1 MTNELRQLAKDL
13 KAFAKRCKEF
23 KYTESALFA
32 FPLLGLTSF
41 AETSTT
47 DKAIQNQRQEIS
59 TSIGDMRQQFRKI
72 KTENDKLMKDYNLEL
87 IQLMEQGDHVVKSPW
102 SSWQYGANTI
112 LNDWHGSYKGRGDKK
127 EKYPYEGVLKRDS
140 NAYNRY
146 ISKESSMYQYLPQSS
161 DPSSASTNSRKGYGS
176 YGLASNKTV
185 PEPPVSFEISA
196 SIKPRI
202 VTKGAITVP
211 APAALEPTLP
221 KAIDFKPVTPKINS
235 PKAPKIE
242 IPEIKPPSTG
252 NGDDMYIKKG
262 SQNDKFIG
270 TLAND
275 YVGMIAQQRIDAK
288 IAGTPGELN
297 VKVADNLGPRDGHLD
312 ISWKGVKFT
321 GQQGAGHTTT
331 TTYSND
337 ETTTGYEGY
346 AAMKLV
352 GGHRIDIND
361 VKIKFEGN
369 GTNTYGKWLFHTDG
383 HNNYGDST
391 WVIGSGTTIDIN
403 GIKLAMYTAQ
413 YHTHSWNPT
422 HYATENNNIG
432 FQNNGN
438 ITTEGSENYL
448 WLTLAATGGFNR
460 VMWFENTGSITLG
473 GNGDTVGVI
482 GSEYANKGG
491 FSFMN
496 TGTIALNGVN
506 QKGIVVNNKL
516 LNSSS
521 SVNNGYPGAEIILEE
536 PIQVNGSKS
545 VGVALKT
552 FVDLDGEE
560 DFSEGA
566 GASTNANERASSVR
580 KFDNKTRES
589 NLKVDLKGSENT
601 GLYFEHSNVATNPFK
616 VSNYTLKSSE
626 GIGNALVYIK
636 DGYVELAAKNKSNK
650 DNKMTITDGNSNIGI
665 YTAATGKT
673 LKTGASIT
681 ITNSDS
687 STGIFAKK
695 SGDVTNTGDISATG
709 KSVKAIISEGT
720 KIESSGTIT
729 VNGTALSA
737 TDGSVGL
744 ASMNGGN
751 LIQTGATNITVG
763 GSASIGLYADGKVD
777 PEPPAAP
784 LTTATPTTLKIT
796 GGTVTAKEGAFNTY
810 AANSGTITLDGVTLN
825 TEPKSLAFYTTDGG
839 KIDFGTGSMNTA
851 NIKGGTDAN
860 SRGTAFLYK
869 GAGAT
874 YTPFTPG
881 AISAWAGANFA
892 NLNKLTLN
900 MEQGS
905 RLFIAQNVAMD
916 LTGTGPGGIA
926 GALPGVTFTGSNDY
940 KTFMLYL
947 SKLTL
952 DQDINLDNPLDA
964 YNKLEISNSTIENN
978 NSKTITGTS
987 AGQVAI
993 AQENDTTLDRDKVK
1007 LINSGNINLSGANS
1021 TAIYGKFA
1029 EITNETT
1036 GTINVAD
1043 SSAALYG
1050 TTDSKIENKGNI
1062 NLGTNSVGI
1071 FSKGDTAT
1079 GYTVGANTYKGSVVN
1094 SGNIIS
1100 TGKAIGITYE
1110 GTGAG
1115 NTDTRVTNDTNGKI
1129 NLAGE
1134 GSVGIYALGS
1144 NYKILNN
1151 GEINLGNSSSLTTN
1165 PNVGIYTA
1173 VESVKIDNAG
1183 TGKITVGNESVGVYG
1198 YDIDN
1203 AGQITA
1209 GDNGIGIYS
1218 KKLST
1223 GPSTVNHTGT
1233 ITVGNNDATGI
1244 FLEDG
1249 GTLNFNSG
1257 AINVGD
1263 NSYGIVAIGS
1273 SPFNYTNNAAATV
1286 TLGNGSTYFYSNNPT
1301 TNFTNNIALNNPSG
1315 VGIYGISS
1323 PGTIV
1328 NNANFTLG
1336 DQSVGIL
1343 NTGNGIATNNA
1354 TIVVGNSDTGSKN
1367 YAIGMAT
1374 TTGKVV
1380 NSGSGVITVGA
1391 DGIGLFADGANAQ
1404 AENAGT
1410 INIAGD
1416 RGMGIYLDHGAKG
1429 VNNGTI
1435 TTVGTPTGAVGVV
1448 VQHKAEL
1455 TNNGTININSP
1466 AGYAMFKATGGV
1478 IKNYGTIT
1486 LGSGATETF
1495 DPTSKP
1501 TSKTAGGISIN
1512 APTGATPAT
1521 TTVTTINHGTISSIV
1536 SPEHVII
1543 NTPQGPAGP
1552 SPTSLGIYVDTL
1564 GSTNPISGNLGLI
1577 TDEADLII
1585 GTEAARTTN
1594 SKNIVVSGAV
1604 LDPYVQMMDANSGV
1618 TWNAYGGSLTWIATP
1633 LYSNGQLGSVVL
1645 AKLPYTEFAG
1655 NETTPVN
1662 SSDTYNFLHGLD
1674 DRYGVDWYGDRGARE
1689 KQLFNKLNEIGKN
1702 EEALFYQATDEMMG
1716 HQYGNVQQR
1725 INETGSLLDKEFKY
1739 LRNDWRNPSKQNNKI
1754 KVFGMRNE
1762 YNTDTAGIIDYTSNA
1777 YGVAYVH
1784 EDETLKL
1791 GNSSGW
1797 YAGAVNNRF
1806 KFKDIGRSRENQ
1818 TMVKAGI
1825 FKTMSPYMDHNGS
1838 LRWTVAGDVFAGRN
1852 EMKRRFLVVDDVFG
1866 AKGDY
1871 TSYGAAFKTDL
1882 GYDIRM
1888 SERTHLR
1895 PYGALKMEYG
1905 RFNSIKEDDGEV
1917 RLEVKGNDYFS
1928 VKPEVG
1934 MEFKY
1939 VQPMAVRTQLSVGLT
1954 AAYENEL
1961 GRVADG
1967 KNVARVRFTDADW
1980 FGIRGEK
1987 EDRRGSGKF
1996 DLNIGVDNTRFGVT
2010 ANLGYDTKGSNI
2022 RGGIGFRAIY

>member
-1 MTNELRQLAKDL
+1 MDNNLKKIEKDL
-13 KAFAKRCKEF
+13 RAFAKRCKDI
-23 KYTESALFA
+23 KYSQMLLFV
-32 FPLLGLTSF
+32 FLLTGLLSL
-41 AETSTT
+41 AAPADSVETARR
-47 DKAIQNQRQEIS
+47 DLN
-59 TSIGDMRQQFRKI
+59 TSITDMKKLFKEAKQ
-72 KTENDKLMKDYNLEL
+72 ENNKLMKGSNLEL
-87 IQLMEQGDHVVKSPW
+87 VQLMEQGDHVVKSPW
-102 SSWQYGANTI
+102 SSWQYGMNYFYS
-112 LNDWHGSYKGRGDKK
+112 DWTGTYKGRGDKK
-127 EKYPYEGVLKRDS
+127 EKYPYEGILTRDA
-140 NAYNRY
+140 NAFNRY
-146 ISKESSMYQYLPQSS
+146 VSKDSSMYQYLPQSS
-161 DPSSASTNSRKGYGS
+161 DPTSASTNSRNGYS
-176 YGLASNKTV
+176 LYGLASNKTV
-185 PEPPVSFEISA
+185 SEPPVSFEISA

-221 KAIDFKPVTPKINS
+221 KAIDFKPVNPVLTPPVINVN
-235 PKAPKIE
+235 
-242 IPEIKPPSTG
+242 IPTLQTPPGTG
-252 NGDDMYIKKG
+252 NDDDSYIIDG
-262 SQNDKFIG
+262 GRTRFLAGASNYYTSSQL
-270 TLAND
+270 T
-275 YVGMIAQQRIDAK
+275 VGMIAQANTDSVNNSQKA
-288 IAGTPGELN
+288 TMN
-297 VKVADNLGPRDGHLD
+297 VSVNGSTTD
-312 ISWKGVKFT
+312 ISTKNLKFT
-321 GQQGAGHTTT
+321 SAGGSIAAGNNW
-331 TTYSND
+331 TYTND
-337 ETTTGYEGY
+337 LNETGYTGY
-346 AAMKLV
+346 AAMKIT
-352 GGHRIDIND
+352 GGRKVNIDNTNITLS
-361 VKIKFEGN
+361 GN
-369 GTNTYGKWLFHTDG
+369 GTTAYRKWLFHIDG
-383 HNNYGDST
+383 HNSGAVGSAFI
-391 WVIGSGTTIDIN
+391 IGNGSKIDITGN
-403 GIKLAMYTAQ
+403 TLVMYTAQ
-413 YHTHSWNPT
+413 YHGNSSRS
-422 HYATENNNIG
+422 NIG
-432 FQNNGN
+432 FINNGEINSTGSDNYIFYTMSAGGNDNRQFYIQNNGKIN
-438 ITTEGSENYL
+438 LSGSGNVLAVINGEN
-448 WLTLAATGGFNR
+448 AAN
-460 VMWFENTGSITLG
+460 
-473 GNGDTVGVI
+473 
-482 GSEYANKGG
+482 GG
-491 FSFMN
+491 FSFE
-496 TGTIALNGVN
+496 
-506 QKGIVVNNKL
+506 
-516 LNSSS
+516 NSSS
-521 SVNNGYPGAEIILEE
+521 GNINLSGASQVGIMIMKDYPVGEVLLTKPIEISGNN
-536 PIQVNGSKS
+536 S
-545 VGVALKT
+545 VGIAFPAATWLDLAGGQPFAAGNTTEALALPTTSRNSILNFKLSGSNNTGVYFNSTTAKKFNPVEYEIESENGTNNTLVAVFDGEVELGSTKTHKLTITKGSNNTALYTKSSDILKT
-552 FVDLDGEE
+552 AADIKVVD
-560 DFSEGA
+560 S
-566 GASTNANERASSVR
+566 NSS
-580 KFDNKTRES
+580 
-589 NLKVDLKGSENT
+589 
-601 GLYFEHSNVATNPFK
+601 
-616 VSNYTLKSSE
+616 
-626 GIGNALVYIK
+626 I
-636 DGYVELAAKNKSNK
+636 
-650 DNKMTITDGNSNIGI
+650 
-665 YTAATGKT
+665 
-673 LKTGASIT
+673 
-681 ITNSDS
+681 
-687 STGIFAKK
+687 GIFAEN
-695 SGDVTNTGDISATG
+695 SGTVTNTGSVSATG
-709 KSVKAIISEGT
+709 KSVKAIIADHST
-720 KIESSGTIT
+720 VTSSGAIT
-729 VNGTALSA
+729 VNGNSTSD
-737 TDGSVGL
+737 TDGTIGL
-744 ASMNGGN
+744 AAINGGT
-751 LIQTGATNITVG
+751 LTQTGATDITVNDN
-763 GSASIGLYADGKVD
+763 ASIGLYADGGSSKVTVGD
-777 PEPPAAP
+777 S
-784 LTTATPTTLKIT
+784 TIKATN
-796 GGTVTAKEGAFNTY
+796 GAFNIY
-810 AANSGTITLDGVTLN
+810 SSNSGLVELKGTVDTGQ
-825 TEPKSLAFYTTDGG
+825 KSLAFYANGG
-839 KIDFGTGSMNTA
+839 
-851 NIKGGTDAN
+851 NIKFTGPTTATILGGSDSNT
-860 SRGTAFLYK
+860 RGTAFLYK
-869 GAGAT
+869 GTGYST
-874 YTPFTPG
+874 ITPG
-881 AISAWAGANFA
+881 TGAPGTGTLGAWANSTFVSTQGN
-892 NLNKLTLN
+892 LTLD
-900 MEQGS
+900 MKPGS
-905 RLFIAQNVAMD
+905 RLFVAQDVEASLSGTNVSG
-916 LTGTGPGGIA
+916 LQSE
-926 GALPGVTFTGSNDY
+926 LGVHFTPTSTDF
-940 KTFMLYL
+940 KTFMFYL
-947 SKLTL
+947 SKINLN
-952 DQDINLDNPLDA
+952 QNINLDNATDA
-964 YNKLEISNSTIENN
+964 YNMLEIANSIIDNN
-978 NSKTITGTS
+978 NSNVITGTQP
-987 AGQVAI
+987 GQVAM
-993 AQENDTTLDRDKVK
+993 AQENDTSYDRNKVQ
-1007 LINSGNINLSGANS
+1007 LINNGTITLSGANS
-1021 TAIYGKFA
+1021 TAMYAKFGELKNNA
-1029 EITNETT
+1029 T
-1036 GTINVAD
+1036 GTITVGD

-1050 TTDSKIENKGNI
+1050 TNDSKIENINGGVI
-1062 NLGTNSVGI
+1062 NLGNGSTGI
-1071 FSKGDTAT
+1071 YSEGDTAAGIT
-1079 GYTVGANTYKGSVVN
+1079 NSSGTFKGSVN
-1094 SGNIIS
+1094 NDGIIAS
-1100 TGKAIGITYE
+1100 TGKSIGITYK

-1134 GSVGIYALGS
+1134 GSVGIYGLGS

-1198 YDIDN
+1198 YDVDN

-1233 ITVGNNDATGI
+1233 ITVGNADATGI

-1249 GTLNFNSG
+1249 GNLNFNSG
-1257 AINVGD
+1257 SINVGN

-1286 TLGNGSTYFYSNNPT
+1286 NLGNGSTYFYSNNPT
-1301 TNFTNNIALNNPSG
+1301 TSFTNNIALNNPSG

-1343 NTGNGIATNNA
+1343 NTGNGVATNNG
-1354 TIVVGNSDTGSKN
+1354 TIVVGNSDTGNKN

-1374 TTGKVV
+1374 TTGKVI
-1380 NSGSGVITVGA
+1380 NSNTGSITVGA
-1391 DGIGLFADGANAQ
+1391 DGIGLFADGANSQ
-1404 AENAGT
+1404 AENNGT

-1466 AGYAMFKATGGV
+1466 EGYAFFKATGGV

-1536 SPEHVII
+1536 SPEHIVI

-1577 TDEADLII
+1577 TNEADLII

-1594 SKNIVVSGAV
+1594 SKNIVVSGAI
-1604 LDPYVQMMDANSGV
+1604 LDPYVQMMAANSGV

-1662 SSDTYNFLHGLD
+1662 STDTYNFLHGLD

-1689 KQLFNKLNEIGKN
+1689 KQLFNKLNDIGKN

-1739 LRNDWRNPSKQNNKI
+1739 LRNEWRNPSKQNNKI

-1762 YNTDTAGIIDYTSNA
+1762 YNTDTAGIIDYTSDA

-1784 EDETLKL
+1784 EDETVKL

-1806 KFKDIGRSRENQ
+1806 RFKDIGKSRENQ
-1818 TMVKAGI
+1818 TMLKAGI
-1825 FKTMSPYMDHNGS
+1825 FKTMSPASDHNGS
-1838 LRWTVAGDVFAGRN
+1838 LRWTIAGDAFISKN
-1852 EMKRRFLVVDDVFG
+1852 EMKRKFLVVDDVFN

-1871 TSYGAAFKTDL
+1871 TSYGVALKTDL

-1905 RFNSIKEDDGEV
+1905 RFNSIKEDNGEI
-1917 RLEVKGNDYFS
+1917 RLEIEGNDYFS

-1934 MEFKY
+1934 VEFKY
-1939 VQPMAVRTQLSVGLT
+1939 VQPLAVRTQLSVGLS

-1967 KNVARVRFTDADW
+1967 KNKARVRYTDADW

-2010 ANLGYDTKGSNI
+2010 FNAGYDTKGSNI
-2022 RGGIGFRAIY
+2022 RGGLGFRVIY

>member
-1 MTNELRQLAKDL
+1 MTNSLRKLAKDL
-13 KAFAKRCKEF
+13 KAFAKRCKDF
-23 KYTESALFA
+23 KYTEQALFV
-32 FPLLGLTSF
+32 FLLCGIVGF
-41 AETSTT
+41 ADVTTAPT
-47 DKAIQNQRQEIS
+47 DKAIQNQRQEIT
-59 TSIGDMRQQFRKI
+59 TSIGDMRQQFKRVKS
-72 KTENDKLMKDYNLEL
+72 ENDKLMKNYNLEL

-112 LNDWHGSYKGRGDKK
+112 LNDWKGSYKGRGDKA
-127 EKYPYEGVLKRDS
+127 EKYPYEGILKRDS

-161 DPSSASTNSRKGYGS
+161 DSRSASTNSRNGYSS

-185 PEPPVSFEISA
+185 SEPPVSFEISA

-221 KAIDFKPVTPKINS
+221 KAIDFKPVTPKIDSPQAPTVNPPIISAPPTGNDDSSWIYNETTALKLDNIGNS
-235 PKAPKIE
+235 YYAASHGGSRNVGVIAQQDMEGGKLTV
-242 IPEIKPPSTG
+242 TG
-252 NGDDMYIKKG
+252 NG
-262 SQNDKFIG
+262 SNF
-270 TLAND
+270 TVN
-275 YVGMIAQQRIDAK
+275 AK
-288 IAGTPGELN
+288 
-297 VKVADNLGPRDGHLD
+297 D
-312 ISWKGVKFT
+312 ITFT
-321 GQQGAGHTTT
+321 GRWGTDHNVANANRGKLDFTVNST
-331 TTYSND
+331 SFL
-337 ETTTGYEGY
+337 

-352 GGHRIDIND
+352 GGHAITINSEIDYTGLGSSSYD
-361 VKIKFEGN
+361 R
-369 GTNTYGKWLFHTDG
+369 WLFHTDG
-383 HNNYGDST
+383 HNDNGDST
-391 WVIGSGTTIDIN
+391 WVIDRDAKININGNKLVMYTSQYHGSGNTTI
-403 GIKLAMYTAQ
+403 
-413 YHTHSWNPT
+413 
-422 HYATENNNIG
+422 G
-432 FQNNGN
+432 FVNKGN
-438 ITTEGSENYL
+438 ITTSATGSDNYIWITLEAGAWPATRVMAFENKGSL
-448 WLTLAATGGFNR
+448 ILNGKNDTLALF
-460 VMWFENTGSITLG
+460 
-473 GNGDTVGVI
+473 
-482 GSEYANKGG
+482 GSEYANTGG
-491 FSFMN
+491 ITFLN
-496 TGTIALNGVN
+496 DGTLQLNGSDNKGLIVKAGHSYLSGEILLNKPMDISGNNSTGLAFLGYIDLEGGKPYNPSAANNKVVILNNTSRQSVLNVNLKNN
-506 QKGIVVNNKL
+506 QKSTAAYFENN
-516 LNSSS
+516 
-521 SVNNGYPGAEIILEE
+521 
-536 PIQVNGSKS
+536 
-545 VGVALKT
+545 
-552 FVDLDGEE
+552 
-560 DFSEGA
+560 
-566 GASTNANERASSVR
+566 STNIFNLKNFNFTSTNGKSNSLVFVKDGLVNLDAEADPNGGVKGAL
-580 KFDNKTRES
+580 TITGGES
-589 NLKVDLKGSENT
+589 NV
-601 GLYFEHSNVATNPFK
+601 
-616 VSNYTLKSSE
+616 
-626 GIGNALVYIK
+626 
-636 DGYVELAAKNKSNK
+636 
-650 DNKMTITDGNSNIGI
+650 GI
-665 YTAATGKT
+665 YTEATGKT
-673 LKTGASIT
+673 LSNNAPIT
-681 ITNSDS
+681 ITTSDS
-687 STGIFAKK
+687 SIGIFAKK
-695 SGDVTNTGDISATG
+695 SGDITNTGDISATG

-720 KIESSGTIT
+720 KIDSTAKIT
-729 VNGTALSA
+729 VNGTALSD

-744 ASMNGGN
+744 ASMNGGK
-751 LIQTGATNITVG
+751 LTQTNTSSSITVG

-777 PEPPAAP
+777 PEPPATP
-784 LTTATPTTLKIT
+784 LTAATATTLKVT
-796 GGTVTAKEGAFNTY
+796 GGTVTAKDGAFNTY

-825 TEPKSLAFYTTDGG
+825 TEQKSLAFYTTDNG

-851 NIKGGTDAN
+851 NIKGGSDAN

-869 GAGAT
+869 GTGAT
-874 YTPFTPG
+874 YTPFTPS

-916 LTGTGPGGIA
+916 LSGTAASGIA

-952 DQDINLDNPLDA
+952 DQDINLDDPLDA
-964 YNKLEISNSTIENN
+964 YNKLEISNSTIENS

-1050 TTDSKIENKGNI
+1050 TTDSKIENKGTI

-1071 FSKGDTAT
+1071 FSKGDTAS

-1094 SGNIIS
+1094 SRNIIS

-1115 NTDTRVTNDTNGKI
+1115 NTDARVTNDTNGKI

-1134 GSVGIYALGS
+1134 GSVGIYGLGS

-1173 VESVKIDNAG
+1173 VESVNVENAG
-1183 TGKITVGNESVGVYG
+1183 TGKVSVGNNSVGIYG
-1198 YDIDN
+1198 YNIDN
-1203 AGQITA
+1203 SGQITA

-1223 GPSTVNHTGT
+1223 GPSTVNHNSGT
-1233 ITVGNNDATGI
+1233 ITVGNADATGI

-1249 GTLNFNSG
+1249 GNLNFNG
-1257 AINVGD
+1257 GTINVGD

-1273 SPFNYTNNAAATV
+1273 NPFNYVNSALSTV

-1301 TNFTNNIALNNPSG
+1301 TNITNNVALNNPSG

-1391 DGIGLFADGANAQ
+1391 DGIGLFADGVNAQ

-1466 AGYAMFKATGGV
+1466 DGYAMFKATGGV

-1486 LGSGATETF
+1486 LGSGATESF

-1689 KQLFNKLNEIGKN
+1689 KQLFNKLNDIGKN

-1725 INETGSLLDKEFKY
+1725 INETGSLLDKEFRY
-1739 LRNDWRNPSKQNNKI
+1739 LHDQWRNPSKDNNKI

-1784 EDETLKL
+1784 EDETVKL

-1806 KFKDIGRSRENQ
+1806 KFKDIGKSRENQ

-1838 LRWTVAGDVFAGRN
+1838 LRWTIAGDVFLGKN
-1852 EMKRRFLVVDDVFG
+1852 EMKRKFLVVDDIFN

-1905 RFNSIKEDDGEV
+1905 RFNSIKEDSGEI
-1917 RLEVKGNDYFS
+1917 RLEVDGNDYYS
-1928 VKPEVG
+1928 IKPEVG
-1934 MEFKY
+1934 IEFKY
-1939 VQPMAVRTQLSVGLT
+1939 VQPVAVKSQLSVGLS

-1961 GRVADG
+1961 GKVGDVNN
-1967 KNVARVRFTDADW
+1967 KARVRFTDADW

-1987 EDRRGSGKF
+1987 EDRRGNGKF
-1996 DLNIGVDNTRFGVT
+1996 DFNLGVDNTRFGVT
-2010 ANLGYDTKGSNI
+2010 VNAGYDTKGSNI

>member
-1 MTNELRQLAKDL
+1 MTNNLLNLKKDL
-13 KAFAKRCKEF
+13 KSFAKRCKDF
-23 KYTESALFA
+23 KYTDSALLGF
-32 FPLLGLTSF
+32 LLSGMLISTGRVF
-41 AETSTT
+41 AETVTNSQ
-47 DKAIQNQRQEIS
+47 INNQVSQIN
-59 TSIGDMRQQFRKI
+59 TSINQMRTDFKRARAENNKLI
-72 KTENDKLMKDYNLEL
+72 KDTNLEL
-87 IQLMEQGDHVVKSPW
+87 TQLMEQGDHVTKSPW
-102 SSWQYGANTI
+102 SSWQFGINDFY
-112 LNDWHGSYKGRGDKK
+112 NDWHGTYKGRGDKK
-127 EKYPYEGVLKRDS
+127 EKYPYEGILKRDS

-161 DPSSASTNSRKGYGS
+161 DPRSASTNSRNGYSS

-185 PEPPVSFEISA
+185 SEPPVSFEISA

-202 VTKGAITVP
+202 VTKGVITVP
-211 APAALEPTLP
+211 APEVLSPTLP
-221 KAIDFKPVTPKINS
+221 KAIDFKPVTPDISTFTPNTITLS
-235 PKAPKIE
+235 TISMPGTANGDEQYIIGNTTATNNTATGSDDVAPISQQS
-242 IPEIKPPSTG
+242 ITGGTMNITTNTGSTNIFSTG
-252 NGDDMYIKKG
+252 TSFTGVEGNATTQAGRETNNGQK
-262 SQNDKFIG
+262 N
-270 TLAND
+270 
-275 YVGMIAQQRIDAK
+275 
-288 IAGTPGELN
+288 
-297 VKVADNLGPRDGHLD
+297 LD
-312 ISWKGVKFT
+312 IENNTS
-321 GQQGAGHTTT
+321 
-331 TTYSND
+331 
-337 ETTTGYEGY
+337 Y
-346 AAMKLV
+346 AAMKNV
-352 GGHRIDIND
+352 GGQ
-361 VKIKFEGN
+361 KITMNNVTFNYSGN
-369 GTNTYGKWLFHTDG
+369 GLTNYQRWLFHTDG
-383 HNNYGDST
+383 HGNYGDTT
-391 WVIGSGTTIDIN
+391 WVLNGTTVDMKGKN
-403 GIKLAMYTAQ
+403 LVMYYSQ
-413 YHTHSWNPT
+413 YHGDSNMHG
-422 HYATENNNIG
+422 NIG
-432 FQNNGN
+432 FVNNGV
-438 ITTEGSENYL
+438 IKTSGSENYVWITAVEATTPGRSGNDANRTMYFYNGENGKITL
-448 WLTLAATGGFNR
+448 GGTKDIFARIATNNSGVAGGYSITNEGDITLAGAEQVGITFTDRMKYNLAEILLKKPITISGQKSAGIYFNAYNKLEGGEARAISTAINKEKELNTPTSESIIKVDITGQGNSGLYFNYPGTETFNLKNYVLNATGDTAKNNALVYVQDGIVNLAAAADNKIGIIGGENNTA
-460 VMWFENTGSITLG
+460 VYNAGTDTLTTAATINISNSNGSTGISSVAGTVNNTGSIT
-473 GNGDTVGVI
+473 
-482 GSEYANKGG
+482 
-491 FSFMN
+491 
-496 TGTIALNGVN
+496 
-506 QKGIVVNNKL
+506 
-516 LNSSS
+516 
-521 SVNNGYPGAEIILEE
+521 
-536 PIQVNGSKS
+536 
-545 VGVALKT
+545 
-552 FVDLDGEE
+552 
-560 DFSEGA
+560 
-566 GASTNANERASSVR
+566 
-580 KFDNKTRES
+580 
-589 NLKVDLKGSENT
+589 
-601 GLYFEHSNVATNPFK
+601 
-616 VSNYTLKSSE
+616 
-626 GIGNALVYIK
+626 
-636 DGYVELAAKNKSNK
+636 
-650 DNKMTITDGNSNIGI
+650 
-665 YTAATGKT
+665 
-673 LKTGASIT
+673 
-681 ITNSDS
+681 
-687 STGIFAKK
+687 
-695 SGDVTNTGDISATG
+695 ATG
-709 KSVKAIISEGT
+709 KSVKAIVAKGPT
-720 KIESSGTIT
+720 TITSTGKVT

-744 ASMNGGN
+744 ASMNGGQVT
-751 LIQTGATNITVG
+751 QTNTDTSITVG
-763 GSASIGLYADGKVD
+763 DSASIGLYADGKYK
-777 PEPPAAP
+777 
-784 LTTATPTTLKIT
+784 TTAVATTPTTLKVT
-796 GGTVTAKEGAFNTY
+796 GGTVTAKDGAFNTY
-810 AANSGTITLDGVTLN
+810 AANNGTITLNGVTLN
-825 TEPKSLAFYTTDGG
+825 TEQKSLAFYTTDGG
-839 KIDFGTGSMNTA
+839 KINFGTGAMNTA
-851 NIKGGTDAN
+851 NIKGGSDAN

-869 GAGAT
+869 GVPVGGGTGYASFAT
-874 YTPFTPG
+874 SDIQT
-881 AISAWAGANFA
+881 WANNNFD

-900 MEQGS
+900 MAQGS

-916 LTGTGPGGIA
+916 LSGTAPGGIA
-926 GALPGVTFTGSNDY
+926 TALSPATITGSSDY

-952 DQDINLDNPLDA
+952 NQDINLDNPLDP
-964 YNKLEISNSTIENN
+964 YNKLEISNSTIENA
-978 NSKTITGTS
+978 NSKTITGTT

-1029 EITNETT
+1029 EIANKPT
-1036 GTINVAD
+1036 GTISVGD
-1043 SSAALYG
+1043 GSAALYG
-1050 TTDSKIENKGNI
+1050 TTDSKIENEGTI
-1062 NLGTNSVGI
+1062 NLGSNSVGI
-1071 FSKGDTAT
+1071 FSKGDTAS
-1079 GYTVGANTYKGSVVN
+1079 GYTVGTTTYKGSVVN
-1094 SGNIIS
+1094 SKNIIS

-1110 GTGAG
+1110 GTGTG

-1134 GSVGIYALGS
+1134 GSVGIYGLGS

-1173 VESVKIDNAG
+1173 TESVNIENAAN
-1183 TGKITVGNESVGVYG
+1183 GKVSVGNNSVGIYG
-1198 YDIDN
+1198 YNVDN

-1249 GTLNFNSG
+1249 GNLNFNSG

-1273 SPFNYTNNAAATV
+1273 SPFNYTNNAAANV

-1301 TNFTNNIALNNPSG
+1301 TNFTNNIALNNPTG

-1323 PGTIV
+1323 PGTVI

-1343 NTGNGIATNNA
+1343 NTGTGVATNNA
-1354 TIVVGNSDTGSKN
+1354 AIVVGNSDTRNKN

-1374 TTGKVV
+1374 TTGKVI
-1380 NSGSGVITVGA
+1380 NSSTGSITVGA
-1391 DGIGLFADGANAQ
+1391 DGIGLFADGANSQ
-1404 AENAGT
+1404 AENYGT

-1466 AGYAMFKATGGV
+1466 EGYAMFKASGGI

-1486 LGSGATETF
+1486 LGSGATESF
-1495 DPTSKP
+1495 DPTSKS

-1577 TDEADLII
+1577 TNEADLII

-1594 SKNIVVSGAV
+1594 SKNIVVSGAI

-1633 LYSNGQLGSVVL
+1633 LYSNGQLGSAVL
-1645 AKLPYTEFAG
+1645 AKLPYTKFAG

-1662 SSDTYNFLHGLD
+1662 STDTYNFLHGLD

-1689 KQLFNKLNEIGKN
+1689 KQLFNKLNDIGKN

-1725 INETGSLLDKEFKY
+1725 INETGSLLDKEFRY
-1739 LRNDWRNPSKQNNKI
+1739 LHDQWRNPSKQNNKI

-1784 EDETLKL
+1784 ENETVKL

-1797 YAGAVNNRF
+1797 YAGAVNNNF
-1806 KFKDIGRSRENQ
+1806 KFKDIGKSRENQ

-1838 LRWTVAGDVFAGRN
+1838 LRWTIAGDVFAGRN
-1852 EMKRRFLVVDDVFG
+1852 EMKRRFLVVDDIFN

-1905 RFNSIKEDDGEV
+1905 RFSSIKEDDGEV
-1917 RLEVKGNDYFS
+1917 RLEVDGNDYFS

-1939 VQPMAVRTQLSVGLT
+1939 VQPMAVRTQLSVGLS

-1967 KNVARVRFTDADW
+1967 KNKARVRYTDADW

-1987 EDRRGSGKF
+1987 EDRRGNGKF

-2010 ANLGYDTKGSNI
+2010 VNAGYDTKGNNV

>member
-47 DKAIQNQRQEIS
+47 DRAIQNQRQEIS

-127 EKYPYEGVLKRDS
+127 EKYPYEGILKRDS

-161 DPSSASTNSRKGYGS
+161 DPTSASTNSRNGYSS

-202 VTKGAITVP
+202 VPKGAITVP
-211 APAALEPTLP
+211 APEALSPTLP
-221 KAIDFKPVTPKINS
+221 KAIDFKPVTPKIDS
-235 PKAPKIE
+235 PQAPTVN
-242 IPEIKPPSTG
+242 PPSVTAPPTGNADSSWIYNETTDLKLDNIGNSYYVASGGGSRNVGVIAQQDMEGGKLTVTG
-252 NGDDMYIKKG
+252 NG
-262 SQNDKFIG
+262 SNF
-270 TLAND
+270 T
-275 YVGMIAQQRIDAK
+275 
-288 IAGTPGELN
+288 
-297 VKVADNLGPRDGHLD
+297 VKAED
-312 ISWKGVKFT
+312 IKFT
-321 GQQGAGHTTT
+321 GRWGANHNPTNANAGKLNFTVNST
-331 TTYSND
+331 SFI
-337 ETTTGYEGY
+337 

-352 GGHRIDIND
+352 GGH
-361 VKIKFEGN
+361 KITVNSEIEYT
-369 GTNTYGKWLFHTDG
+369 GTGSTAYDRWLFHTDG
-383 HNNYGDST
+383 HNNHGEST
-391 WVIGSGTTIDIN
+391 WVIGSGANININ
-403 GIKLAMYTAQ
+403 GTNLVLYTSQ
-413 YHTHSWNPT
+413 YHSNSD
-422 HYATENNNIG
+422 HYNIGFVNNGKITTAGSNNIG
-432 FQNNGN
+432 WVNLLEHGSEERVQYFHNKAGSINMGGTEDIFAYIMTIPAGRWN
-438 ITTEGSENYL
+438 ITNDAD
-448 WLTLAATGGFNR
+448 LTLSGTKQFGIIVSDKGYNVTAPNIAEFPNAEIFLNKEMKITGTESVGTVFKGWADLDGGSANFSQSQANNIETHMNATSKESIFKYNLGGTKNIGMYFGYAGTKPFE
-460 VMWFENTGSITLG
+460 VKDLAITSTGDENTGIFVADGIVNISAKNTPVAPATDGRDNSITMSG
-473 GNGDTVGVI
+473 KKNIGIFAAANGDTLSSGAKI
-482 GSEYANKGG
+482 TLTGDGS
-491 FSFMN
+491 
-496 TGTIALNGVN
+496 I
-506 QKGIVVNNKL
+506 
-516 LNSSS
+516 
-521 SVNNGYPGAEIILEE
+521 
-536 PIQVNGSKS
+536 
-545 VGVALKT
+545 
-552 FVDLDGEE
+552 
-560 DFSEGA
+560 
-566 GASTNANERASSVR
+566 
-580 KFDNKTRES
+580 
-589 NLKVDLKGSENT
+589 
-601 GLYFEHSNVATNPFK
+601 
-616 VSNYTLKSSE
+616 
-626 GIGNALVYIK
+626 
-636 DGYVELAAKNKSNK
+636 
-650 DNKMTITDGNSNIGI
+650 
-665 YTAATGKT
+665 
-673 LKTGASIT
+673 
-681 ITNSDS
+681 
-687 STGIFAKK
+687 GIFAKS
-695 SGDVTNTGDISATG
+695 SGDVTNTGEISATG
-709 KSVKAIISEGT
+709 KSVKAIIANGSKVDSTG
-720 KIESSGTIT
+720 KVT
-729 VNGTALSA
+729 VNGTALSD

-744 ASMNGGN
+744 ASMDGGKLTQSGN
-751 LIQTGATNITVG
+751 TDITVG
-763 GSASIGLYADGKVD
+763 GSASIGLYADGKYGVST
-777 PEPPAAP
+777 PTPI
-784 LTTATPTTLKIT
+784 TTTTLKVT
-796 GGTVTAKEGAFNTY
+796 GGTVTAKDGAFNTY
-810 AANSGTITLDGVTLN
+810 VANSGTITLDGVTLN
-825 TEPKSLAFYTTDGG
+825 TEQKSLAFYTTDSG

-881 AISAWAGANFA
+881 QVSAWAAANFL

-916 LTGTGPGGIA
+916 LSGTAPGGIA
-926 GALPGVTFTGSNDY
+926 TALSPANITGSSDY

-952 DQDINLDNPLDA
+952 DRDIDLDNPLDP
-964 YNKLEISNSTIENN
+964 YNKLEISNSTIENA
-978 NSKTITGTS
+978 NSKTITGTT

-1029 EITNETT
+1029 EIANKPT
-1036 GTINVAD
+1036 GTISVGD
-1043 SSAALYG
+1043 GSAALYG
-1050 TTDSKIENKGNI
+1050 TTDSKIENEGTI
-1062 NLGTNSVGI
+1062 NLGSNSVGI
-1071 FSKGDTAT
+1071 FSKGDTAA
-1079 GYTVGANTYKGSVVN
+1079 GYTVGTTTYKGSVVN
-1094 SGNIIS
+1094 SKNIIS

-1110 GTGAG
+1110 GTGTG

-1134 GSVGIYALGS
+1134 GSVGIYGLGLGS

-1173 VESVKIDNAG
+1173 TESVNIENAAN
-1183 TGKITVGNESVGVYG
+1183 GKVSVGNNSVGIYG
-1198 YDIDN
+1198 YNVDN

-1233 ITVGNNDATGI
+1233 ITVRNADATGI

-1249 GTLNFNSG
+1249 GNLNFNSG
-1257 AINVGD
+1257 SINVG
-1263 NSYGIVAIGS
+1263 NKSYGIVAIGS

-1301 TNFTNNIALNNPSG
+1301 TNIINNVALNNPSG

-1466 AGYAMFKATGGV
+1466 EGYAMFKASGGI

-1486 LGSGATETF
+1486 LGSGATESF

-1501 TSKTAGGISIN
+1501 TSKTVGGISIN

-1577 TDEADLII
+1577 TNEADLII

-1594 SKNIVVSGAV
+1594 SKNIVVSGAI

-1662 SSDTYNFLHGLD
+1662 STDTYNFLHGLD

-1689 KQLFNKLNEIGKN
+1689 KQLFNKLNDIGKN
-1702 EEALFYQATDEMMG
+1702 EETLFYQATDEMMG

-1806 KFKDIGRSRENQ
+1806 KFKDIGGSRENQ

-1838 LRWTVAGDVFAGRN
+1838 LRWTIAGDVFAGRN

-1866 AKGDY
+1866 AKGSY

>member
-1 MTNELRQLAKDL
+1 
-13 KAFAKRCKEF
+13 
-23 KYTESALFA
+23 
-32 FPLLGLTSF
+32 
-41 AETSTT
+41 
-47 DKAIQNQRQEIS
+47 
-59 TSIGDMRQQFRKI
+59 
-72 KTENDKLMKDYNLEL
+72 
-87 IQLMEQGDHVVKSPW
+87 
-102 SSWQYGANTI
+102 
-112 LNDWHGSYKGRGDKK
+112 
-127 EKYPYEGVLKRDS
+127 
-140 NAYNRY
+140 
-146 ISKESSMYQYLPQSS
+146 MYQYLPQSS
-161 DPSSASTNSRKGYGS
+161 DPRSASTNSRNGYSS

-185 PEPPVSFEISA
+185 SEPPVSFEISA

-221 KAIDFKPVTPKINS
+221 KAIDFKPVTPTVVTPTAPSISLTDPVNLSYTSTGFGQNDHTRINQNLVSATAGKIALENFS
-235 PKAPKIE
+235 NYI
-242 IPEIKPPSTG
+242 TG
-252 NGDDMYIKKG
+252 NGGADTLKITSSNNSTTWTGTNVSASGGYVSLNGTAPQPDGNLTPGNVVASLNSFISHTIDQNLTISGKYDMTRDDTGNQTVTFLSLNPYMVG
-262 SQNDKFIG
+262 NSTSGDKVVKF
-270 TLAND
+270 AND
-275 YVGMIAQQRIDAK
+275 STVTLNTTIPSGSTNALVAVEHQILAGQHSGNRSVTYNTPTGATSIFENAGTINLNSGKNMVGIMIDTEYFDDNTNSYFKKKPSTKNTGLIKISSGASESIGIDFGLYYAQPNATDENLHGPNANVTVGNILIEGTKSYGYRQKDYTNITNAYTSSGSPKYYDAMGTVDGSNGIITLNGENNVGYSIAQGKSTGD
-288 IAGTPGELN
+288 P
-297 VKVADNLGPRDGHLD
+297 
-312 ISWKGVKFT
+312 ISNFT
-321 GQQGAGHTTT
+321 GMQVEVNG
-331 TTYSND
+331 SNN
-337 ETTTGYEGY
+337 
-346 AAMKLV
+346 V
-352 GGHRIDIND
+352 GFLRNADTAT
-361 VKIKFEGN
+361 
-369 GTNTYGKWLFHTDG
+369 TNTNAITLDAAKLG
-383 HNNYGDST
+383 ST
-391 WVIGSGTTIDIN
+391 FNFGTT
-403 GIKLAMYTAQ
+403 
-413 YHTHSWNPT
+413 
-422 HYATENNNIG
+422 
-432 FQNNGN
+432 
-438 ITTEGSENYL
+438 
-448 WLTLAATGGFNR
+448 ATGGALIRSDKYEVILDKDITVGATGVKNSLMQAGQTGTVTLASGKSITSTTSSEFYGMTAGGFAGADGKKATVKNLGTLTIGGNKSLGMAVDVDDEGFNIGKINFSGTNGAG
-460 VMWFENTGSITLG
+460 VYNTGRFTSDTASEINVTGNNSIG
-473 GNGDTVGVI
+473 A
-482 GSEYANKGG
+482 YNKGTLTTKG
-491 FSFMN
+491 KIVTTSEKSTGIFSEAGTVTN
-496 TGTIALNGVN
+496 TGTI
-506 QKGIVVNNKL
+506 
-516 LNSSS
+516 
-521 SVNNGYPGAEIILEE
+521 
-536 PIQVNGSKS
+536 
-545 VGVALKT
+545 
-552 FVDLDGEE
+552 D
-560 DFSEGA
+560 
-566 GASTNANERASSVR
+566 AS
-580 KFDNKTRES
+580 
-589 NLKVDLKGSENT
+589 
-601 GLYFEHSNVATNPFK
+601 
-616 VSNYTLKSSE
+616 
-626 GIGNALVYIK
+626 
-636 DGYVELAAKNKSNK
+636 
-650 DNKMTITDGNSNIGI
+650 
-665 YTAATGKT
+665 
-673 LKTGASIT
+673 
-681 ITNSDS
+681 
-687 STGIFAKK
+687 
-695 SGDVTNTGDISATG
+695 G
-709 KSVKAIISEGT
+709 KSVKAIVGKGSATVTSTG
-720 KIESSGTIT
+720 KVT
-729 VNGTALSA
+729 VNGTALSD

-744 ASMNGGN
+744 GAMNGATIN
-751 LIQTGATNITVG
+751 QTNADTDITVG
-763 GSASIGLYADGKVD
+763 DSASIGLYANGKD
-777 PEPPAAP
+777 NIP
-784 LTTATPTTLKIT
+784 TAVATALKVT
-796 GGTVTAKEGAFNTY
+796 GGTVTAKTGAFNTY
-810 AANSGTITLDGVTLN
+810 AANNGTITLDGVTLN
-825 TEPKSLAFYTTDGG
+825 TEQKSLAFYTTDNG
-839 KIDFGTGSMNTA
+839 KIDFGTGAMNTA

-874 YTPFTPG
+874 YTLFNPG
-881 AISAWAGANFA
+881 LISAWAATNFA

-916 LTGTGPGGIA
+916 LSGTAASGIA

-952 DQDINLDNPLDA
+952 DQNINLDDPTDA
-964 YNKLEISNSTIENN
+964 YNKLEISNSTIENA

-1029 EITNETT
+1029 EIANKPA
-1036 GTINVAD
+1036 GTISVGD
-1043 SSAALYG
+1043 GSAALYG
-1050 TTDSKIENKGNI
+1050 TTDSKIENEGTI

-1071 FSKGDTAT
+1071 FSKGDTAA

-1094 SGNIIS
+1094 SGTITS
-1100 TGKAIGITYE
+1100 TGKAIGITYN
-1110 GTGAG
+1110 GTGSG
-1115 NTDTRVTNDTNGKI
+1115 VTDTRVTNDTNGKI

-1134 GSVGIYALGS
+1134 GSVGIYGLGS
-1144 NYKILNN
+1144 DYKILNN

-1183 TGKITVGNESVGVYG
+1183 AGKITVGNESVGIYG
-1198 YDIDN
+1198 YNVDN

-1249 GTLNFNSG
+1249 GNLNFNSG
-1257 AINVGD
+1257 SINVGN

-1286 TLGNGSTYFYSNNPT
+1286 SLGNGSTYFYSNNPT
-1301 TNFTNNIALNNPSG
+1301 TSFTNNIALNNPSG

-1323 PGTIV
+1323 PGTVI
-1328 NNANFTLG
+1328 NSANFTLG

-1343 NTGNGIATNNA
+1343 NTGTGVATNNA
-1354 TIVVGNSDTGSKN
+1354 AIVVGNSDTGNKN

-1374 TTGKVV
+1374 TTGKVI
-1380 NSGSGVITVGA
+1380 NSNTGSITVGA
-1391 DGIGLFADGANAQ
+1391 DGIGLFADGANSQ
-1404 AENAGT
+1404 AENNGT

-1416 RGMGIYLDHGAKG
+1416 RGMGMYLDNGAKG

-1466 AGYAMFKATGGV
+1466 EGYAFFKATGGV

-1501 TSKTAGGISIN
+1501 TSKAAGGITIN

-1521 TTVTTINHGTISSIV
+1521 TTVTTIDHGTISSIV
-1536 SPEHVII
+1536 SPEHVVI

-1577 TDEADLII
+1577 TNEADLII

-1594 SKNIVVSGAV
+1594 SKNIVVSGAI
-1604 LDPYVQMMDANSGV
+1604 LDPYVQMMAANSGV

-1662 SSDTYNFLHGLD
+1662 STDTYNFLHGLD

-1689 KQLFNKLNEIGKN
+1689 KQLFNKLNDIGKN

-1725 INETGSLLDKEFKY
+1725 INETGSLLDKEFRY
-1739 LRNDWRNPSKQNNKI
+1739 LHDQWRNPSKDNNKI

-1784 EDETLKL
+1784 ENETVKL

-1806 KFKDIGRSRENQ
+1806 KFKDIGGSRENQ

-1838 LRWTVAGDVFAGRN
+1838 LRWTIAGDVFLGRN
-1852 EMKRRFLVVDDVFG
+1852 EMKRKFLVVDDIFN

-1905 RFNSIKEDDGEV
+1905 RFNSIKEDSGEI
-1917 RLEVKGNDYFS
+1917 RLEVDGNDYYS
-1928 VKPEVG
+1928 IKPEVG
-1934 MEFKY
+1934 VEFKY
-1939 VQPMAVRTQLSVGLT
+1939 VQPVAVKSQLSVGLS

-1961 GRVADG
+1961 GKVGDVNN
-1967 KNVARVRFTDADW
+1967 KARVRFTDADW

-1987 EDRRGSGKF
+1987 EDRRGNGKF
-1996 DLNIGVDNTRFGVT
+1996 DFNLGVDNTRFGVT
-2010 ANLGYDTKGSNI
+2010 VNAGYDTKGSNI

>member
-1 MTNELRQLAKDL
+1 MTNSLRKLAKDL
-13 KAFAKRCKEF
+13 KAFAKRCKDF
-23 KYTESALFA
+23 KYTEQALFV
-32 FPLLGLTSF
+32 FLLCGIVGF
-41 AETSTT
+41 ADVTTAPT
-47 DKAIQNQRQEIS
+47 DKAIQNQRQEIT
-59 TSIGDMRQQFRKI
+59 TSIGDMRQQFKRVKS
-72 KTENDKLMKDYNLEL
+72 ENDKLMKNYNLEL

-112 LNDWHGSYKGRGDKK
+112 LNDWKGSYKGRGDKA
-127 EKYPYEGVLKRDS
+127 EKYPYEGILKRDS

-161 DPSSASTNSRKGYGS
+161 DSRSASTNSRNGYSS

-185 PEPPVSFEISA
+185 SEPPVSFEISA

-221 KAIDFKPVTPKINS
+221 KAIDFKPVTPKIDSPQAPTVNPPIISAPPTGNDDSSWIYNETTALKLDNIGNS
-235 PKAPKIE
+235 YYAASHGGSRNVGVIAQQDMEGGKLTV
-242 IPEIKPPSTG
+242 TG
-252 NGDDMYIKKG
+252 NG
-262 SQNDKFIG
+262 SNF
-270 TLAND
+270 TVN
-275 YVGMIAQQRIDAK
+275 AK
-288 IAGTPGELN
+288 
-297 VKVADNLGPRDGHLD
+297 D
-312 ISWKGVKFT
+312 ITFT
-321 GQQGAGHTTT
+321 GRWGANHNATNVNSGKLDFTVN
-331 TTYSND
+331 S
-337 ETTTGYEGY
+337 TGFLS
-346 AAMKLV
+346 AMKLV
-352 GGHRIDIND
+352 GGHTITVNSDIDYT
-361 VKIKFEGN
+361 GS
-369 GTNTYGKWLFHTDG
+369 GTTAYQRWLFHTDG
-383 HNNYGDST
+383 HNNHGEST
-391 WVIGSGTTIDIN
+391 WVIGSGKNININ
-403 GIKLAMYTAQ
+403 GNNLVLYTSQ
-413 YHTHSWNPT
+413 YHSNSH
-422 HYATENNNIG
+422 HYNVG
-432 FQNNGN
+432 FVNNGN
-438 ITTEGSENYL
+438 ITTAGSGNIGWVNLKEYGSEQRVQYFHNKAGSINIGGTGDIFAYIMTIPDGR
-448 WLTLAATGGFNR
+448 WNITNDADLTLSGTKQFGIIVSDVGYNVTAPNIAEFPNAEIFLNKEMKITGTESVGTVFKGWADLDGGSANFSQSQAGNIVTHMNATSKESIFKYNLGGTKNIGMYFGYAGTKTFEVKDLAITSTGDENTGIFVADGIVNISDKNTPVAPATDGRDNSITMSGKKNIGIFAAATGDTLSSGAKLTL
-460 VMWFENTGSITLG
+460 TG
-473 GNGDTVGVI
+473 D
-482 GSEYANKGG
+482 GS
-491 FSFMN
+491 
-496 TGTIALNGVN
+496 V
-506 QKGIVVNNKL
+506 
-516 LNSSS
+516 
-521 SVNNGYPGAEIILEE
+521 
-536 PIQVNGSKS
+536 
-545 VGVALKT
+545 
-552 FVDLDGEE
+552 
-560 DFSEGA
+560 
-566 GASTNANERASSVR
+566 
-580 KFDNKTRES
+580 
-589 NLKVDLKGSENT
+589 
-601 GLYFEHSNVATNPFK
+601 
-616 VSNYTLKSSE
+616 
-626 GIGNALVYIK
+626 
-636 DGYVELAAKNKSNK
+636 
-650 DNKMTITDGNSNIGI
+650 
-665 YTAATGKT
+665 
-673 LKTGASIT
+673 
-681 ITNSDS
+681 
-687 STGIFAKK
+687 GIFAKS
-695 SGDVTNTGDISATG
+695 SGDVTNTGEISATG
-709 KSVKAIISEGT
+709 KSVKAVIANGSKVDSTG
-720 KIESSGTIT
+720 KIT
-729 VNGTALSA
+729 VNGTALSD

-744 ASMNGGN
+744 ASMDGGELN
-751 LIQTGATNITVG
+751 QTNTDTSITVG
-763 GSASIGLYADGKVD
+763 GSASIGLYADGKYGI
-777 PEPPAAP
+777 PAA
-784 LTTATPTTLKIT
+784 TATTLKVT
-796 GGTVTAKEGAFNTY
+796 GGTVTAKDGAFNTY
-810 AANSGTITLDGVTLN
+810 AANNGTITLDGVTLN

-839 KIDFGTGSMNTA
+839 KIDFGTGTMNTA

-881 AISAWAGANFA
+881 AITAWAGANFA

-916 LTGTGPGGIA
+916 LSGTAPGGIA
-926 GALPGVTFTGSNDY
+926 SALPGVTFSGSNDY

-952 DQDINLDNPLDA
+952 DQNINLDDPLDA
-964 YNKLEISNSTIENN
+964 YNKLEISNSTIENQ

-993 AQENDTTLDRDKVK
+993 AQENDTTLDRNKVK

-1029 EITNETT
+1029 EIANKPT
-1036 GTINVAD
+1036 GTISVAD
-1043 SSAALYG
+1043 GSAALYG
-1050 TTDSKIENKGNI
+1050 TTDSKIENEGTI
-1062 NLGTNSVGI
+1062 NLGANSVGI

-1094 SGNIIS
+1094 KGNIIS

-1110 GTGAG
+1110 GAGAG

-1134 GSVGIYALGS
+1134 GSVGIYGLGS

-1151 GEINLGNSSSLTTN
+1151 EEINLGNSSSLTTN

-1173 VESVKIDNAG
+1173 VESVNVENAG
-1183 TGKITVGNESVGVYG
+1183 TGKVSVGNNSVGIYG
-1198 YDIDN
+1198 YNIDN
-1203 AGQITA
+1203 SGQITA

-1223 GPSTVNHTGT
+1223 GPSTVNHNSGT
-1233 ITVGNNDATGI
+1233 ITVGNADATGI

-1249 GTLNFNSG
+1249 GNLNFNG
-1257 AINVGD
+1257 GTINVGD

-1273 SPFNYTNNAAATV
+1273 NPFNYVNSALSTV

-1301 TNFTNNIALNNPSG
+1301 TNITNNVALNNPSG

-1466 AGYAMFKATGGV
+1466 DGYAMFKATGGV

-1486 LGSGATETF
+1486 LGSGATESF

-1521 TTVTTINHGTISSIV
+1521 TTVTTIDHGTISSIV
-1536 SPEHVII
+1536 SPEHVVI
-1543 NTPQGPAGP
+1543 NNPQGPAGP
-1552 SPTSLGIYVDTL
+1552 SPTSLGIYIDTL

-1604 LDPYVQMMDANSGV
+1604 LNPYIQMMDANPGV
-1618 TWNAYGGSLTWIATP
+1618 TWNAYGGSLTWMATP

-1662 SSDTYNFLHGLD
+1662 STDTYNFLHGLD

-1725 INETGSLLDKEFKY
+1725 INETGSLLDKEFRY
-1739 LRNDWRNPSKQNNKI
+1739 LHDQWRNPSKQNNKI

-1806 KFKDIGRSRENQ
+1806 KFKDIGGSRENQ

-1838 LRWTVAGDVFAGRN
+1838 LRWTIAGDVFLGKN
-1852 EMKRRFLVVDDVFG
+1852 EMKRKFLVVDDIFN

-1905 RFNSIKEDDGEV
+1905 RFNSIKEDSGEI
-1917 RLEVKGNDYFS
+1917 RLEVDGNDYYS
-1928 VKPEVG
+1928 IKPEVG
-1934 MEFKY
+1934 VEFKY
-1939 VQPMAVRTQLSVGLT
+1939 VQPVAVKSQLSVGLS

-1961 GRVADG
+1961 GKVGDVNN
-1967 KNVARVRFTDADW
+1967 KARVRFTDADW

-1987 EDRRGSGKF
+1987 EDRRGNGKF
-1996 DLNIGVDNTRFGVT
+1996 DFNLGVDNTRFGVT
-2010 ANLGYDTKGSNI
+2010 VNAGYDTKGSNI